1 MFLYSAELLFHVHAA
16 AEVAAPRNERMPKEE
31 LPRRIYAARRNAVY
45 AHPDAVR
52 QELCAHIVQKAE
64 EASPCA
70 IFQCGKKGREG
81 GS

>member
-31 LPRRIYAARRNAVY
+31 LSRRIYAARRNAVY

-52 QELCAHIVQKAE
+52 QELCAHTVQQTE

-70 IFQCGKKGREG
+70 IFQYIKKGREG